1 METKKSSAQHH
12 LTGRR
17 KRQLREMRAYLVEK
31 RESLTPVSLAAVER
45 TIAKLEGLV

>member
-1 METKKSSAQHH
+1 MDTKGIKKVHH

-17 KRQLREMRAYLVEK
+17 KRQLKEMREYLTEK